1 MAEELV
7 SETTPL
13 LKPTCDPPTEL
24 LSRDTDKKDEFSWN
38 KITRRQKFL
47 FICMGL
53 INFGAC
59 TCFSLLS
66 PFFPTEA
73 QKKGATQT
81 EIGFI
86 FGVYE
91 LVIFVS
97 SPVFGNFIA
106 KIGAKFMFVTG
117 IMVCGACTILFGNLN
132 AGPDGTT
139 FVVMCFV
146 VRSVEALGCSAFV
159 TSLFAIVAYEFP
171 AYSTTVIGSLETFS
185 GLGLMVGPPLGG
197 ALYELG
203 GFGLPFFVL
212 GSMVLVTGLS
222 VAAVMPNVDQ
232 GQKPYE
238 GSVLTLLKSPL
249 VLVTLLIILASSSA
263 LGYLDPTLA
272 DHLAQFKLKTWVVG
286 FIFLIAPAVYAITA
300 PVWGWLGDTKGLT
313 LWMIGI
319 GTFFS
324 AFAVLFLGPA
334 PFLPFIPDALYINII
349 SLVLLGLLVGCAL
362 IPTFKALI
370 LGANSLGMP
379 DDLSTSG
386 KVSGLFNAG
395 FSLGSFV
402 GPTAGGALVEHY
414 GFPWA
419 SSGCAALLAVSGILF
434 SIYIF
439 FIMQKP
445 PASLPGSLKDFQNE
459 SKNINDTASHAIV
472 VMNGDVKDE
481 RTGTLRSANLM
492 HDVNVFS

>member
-1 MAEELV
+1 MAEDLG

-13 LKPTCDPPTEL
+13 LAQHYGPPTEP
-24 LSRDTDKKDEFSWN
+24 SSHDTEKNDEFSWK
-38 KITRRQKFL
+38 KITRRQKFI
-47 FICMGL
+47 FVCMGF

-66 PFFPTEA
+66 PFFPAEA
-73 QKKGATQT
+73 QKKGATTT
-81 EIGFI
+81 EVGFI

-97 SPVFGNFIA
+97 SPVFGNFIT

-117 IMVCGACTILFGNLN
+117 IMVCGVCTILFGNLN
-132 AGPDGTT
+132 AGPDGTV

-159 TSLFAIVAYEFP
+159 TALFAIVAYEFP

-185 GLGLMVGPPLGG
+185 GLGLMVGPPIGG
-197 ALYELG
+197 ALYE
-203 GFGLPFFVL
+203 
-212 GSMVLVTGLS
+212 
-222 VAAVMPNVDQ
+222 
-232 GQKPYE
+232 
-238 GSVLTLLKSPL
+238 
-249 VLVTLLIILASSSA
+249 
-263 LGYLDPTLA
+263 
-272 DHLAQFKLKTWVVG
+272 FKLKTWVVG
-286 FIFLIAPAVYAITA
+286 FIFLIAPAVYAMTA

-313 LWMIGI
+313 FWMIGI
-319 GTFFS
+319 GTILS
-324 AFAVLFLGPA
+324 AFLLLLLGPA
-334 PFLPFIPDALYINII
+334 PFLPFIPNTLYINII
-349 SLVLLGLLVGCAL
+349 SLILLGLLVGCAL

-370 LGANSLGMP
+370 IGANYLGMP

-402 GPTAGGALVEHY
+402 GPTAGGALVDYY

-419 SSGCAALLAVSGILF
+419 SCGCAVLFAVSGIIF

-439 FIMQKP
+439 FNTPKM
-445 PASLPGSLKDFQNE
+445 PASLPDASKDIQNE
-459 SKNINDTASHAIV
+459 SKNIMDTANHSIV

-481 RTGTLRSANLM
+481 RTGTFLSENL
-492 HDVNVFS
+492 DA

>member
-1 MAEELV
+1 MAEEFI

-13 LKPTCDPPTEL
+13 LEPHSDSPTEL
-24 LSRDTDKKDEFSWN
+24 LSHDTKKKDEFSWK
-38 KITRRQKFL
+38 KITRRQKFI
-47 FICMGL
+47 FICMGF

-59 TCFSLLS
+59 TCFSLLA

-73 QKKGATQT
+73 QKKGATPT
-81 EIGFI
+81 EVGLI
-86 FGVYE
+86 FGVFQ

-97 SPVFGNFIA
+97 SPVFGNFIT

-117 IMVCGACTILFGNLN
+117 IMVCGSCAILFGNLN

-212 GSMVLVTGLS
+212 GSVVIVTGLS
-222 VAAVMPNVDQ
+222 VAAVMPSIDQ
-232 GQKPYE
+232 GHKLYD
-238 GSVLTLLKSPL
+238 GSILNLLKSPL
-249 VLVTLLIILASSSA
+249 VLVTLLVIMTCSST
-263 LGYLDPTLA
+263 LGFMDPTLA
-272 DHLAQFKLKTWVVG
+272 DHLAQFQLKTWIVG
-286 FIFLIAPAVYAITA
+286 FIFLIAPAVYAMTA
-300 PVWGWLGDTKGLT
+300 PLWGWLGDTKGLT
-313 LWMIGI
+313 FWMIGI

-324 AFAVLFLGPA
+324 AFNLLLLGPA

-349 SLVLLGLLVGCAL
+349 SLMLIGLLIGCAV

-370 LGANSLGMP
+370 LGTKNLGMP
-379 DDLSTSG
+379 EDLNTYG
-386 KVSGLFNAG
+386 KVSGMFNSC
-395 FSLGSFV
+395 FSLGAFV
-402 GPTAGGALVEHY
+402 GPTAGGVLVQY
-414 GFPWA
+414 FGFPWA
-419 SSGCAALLAVSGILF
+419 ASVFAALFAFSGISF
-434 SIYIF
+434 IIYTF
-439 FIMQKP
+439 FIMPKTP
-445 PASLPGSLKDFQNE
+445 DSLPGASQEFQVE
-459 SKNINDTASHAIV
+459 SKTIIDEENQNN
-472 VMNGDVKDE
+472 VMNGDFEK
-481 RTGTLRSANLM
+481 
-492 HDVNVFS
+492 